1 MVELTKLNLLKIKDH
16 WLLII
21 LWMIATLFNLN
32 KGFHIDDT
40 FHLEAADWISKH
52 PFRPM
57 SGLINWYH
65 RPEEIYHFNQPVLF
79 FYLLAGAKQLLGNGE
94 VVLHLFQSIFGGIA
108 IWNFYKIAKG
118 IGVSYYLFA
127 TYVFVVA
134 PFFLVNQNLMVD
146 VPLIAL
152 MLLFFR
158 LILLAENNRSYLKAS
173 LVLSACLLI
182 KYSCLPLLIVF
193 PFVLM
198 RRRVKFGLFYALIPF
213 AVLGLWSLWN
223 YWEFGGVHLLGR
235 KAPNVPLNEYINRL
249 TAILLCLGCAIPFS
263 AFFVFRAKNK
273 LLVAFATVSLVFWLI
288 LPFVFYLIEVDS
300 RPLLWYVFLIN
311 GLIALGLFL
320 FIAIRQMK
328 DEVNL
333 ILLLWFIGTF
343 GFILFLSPFMATR
356 HVLLFLAPMI
366 LMILRSQMNVKLIYR
381 WGIAVVIGLYG
392 FSLVASDWS
401 YADNM
406 RRIPSEIVVK
416 HGNDR
421 NYWTI
426 GHWGW
431 QWYST
436 KEGMKSLTLDTPSG
450 EIETGDIVVIPENI
464 ASQCFSEEIELQGI
478 DRVDVGHNIFTF
490 FHVAD
495 NAGLYFSTHEKLPWY
510 FSKGLR
516 FRVAVFEVK

>member
-57 SGLINWYH
+57 SGLVNWYH

-94 VVLHLFQSIFGGIA
+94 ITLHLFQSIFSGIA
-108 IWNFYKIAKG
+108 IWNFYKISKG
-118 IGVSYYLFA
+118 IGVKYYMLA
-127 TYVFVVA
+127 TYVFVMA

-146 VPLIAL
+146 IPLIGL

-158 LILLAENNRSYLKAS
+158 LVLFAENDRDYLMAS

-182 KYSCLPLLIVF
+182 KYSSLPLIILF
-193 PFVLM
+193 PFVLI
-198 RRRVKFGLFYALIPF
+198 RRKVRYGSLYALIPF
-213 AVLGLWSLWN
+213 IALVFWSLWN
-223 YWEFGGVHLLGR
+223 YWEFGGIHLLGR
-235 KAPNVPLNEYINRL
+235 KVPEVPFSEYVNRFI
-249 TAILLCLGCAIPFS
+249 AILLCLGCAVPFGV
-263 AFFVFRAKNK
+263 FFVFRTKNK
-273 LLVAFATVSLVFWLI
+273 LFTAFAIVSLVFWLI
-288 LPFVFYLIEVDS
+288 LPIVFYFIEVDS
-300 RPLLWYVFLIN
+300 QPLLWYVFLVN

-320 FIAIRQMK
+320 FIAIRRMK

-356 HVLLFLAPMI
+356 HVLLFLPPV
-366 LMILRSQMNVKLIYR
+366 LLLILRSQMTVKLIYC
-381 WGIAVVIGLYG
+381 WGIAGVIGLYG
-392 FSLVASDWS
+392 LSLAASDWS

-406 RRIPSEIVVK
+406 RRIPAEIIAK
-416 HGNDR
+416 HGNDS

-436 KEGMKSLTLDTPSG
+436 KEGMKSLTLDTPLC
-450 EIETGDIVVIPENI
+450 EIEKGDIVVIPENI
-464 ASQCFSEEIELQGI
+464 ASQCFSDKIELQGI
-478 DRVDVGHNIFTF
+478 DRIEVHHSLFTF

-516 FRVAVFEVK
+516 FRVAIFEVK